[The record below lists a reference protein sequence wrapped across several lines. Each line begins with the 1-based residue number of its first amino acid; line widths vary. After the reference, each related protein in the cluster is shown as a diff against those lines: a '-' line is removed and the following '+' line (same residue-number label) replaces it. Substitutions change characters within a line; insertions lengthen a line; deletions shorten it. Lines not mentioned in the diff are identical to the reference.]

1 MSEEVRPREKLLES
15 DNPKA
20 VGTEELLAIVLGHG
34 TKGKNV
40 FDLSKEVKQYPINMK
55 VQSRS
60 RKDIINLGSHFED
73 LEDRAKVLRIVYE
86 EFEREYASVI

>member
-20 VGTEELLAIVLGHG
+20 VDTEDLLAVVLGHG

-40 FDLSKEVKQYPINMK
+40 FDLSKEVKHI
-55 VQSRS
+55 
-60 RKDIINLGSHFED
+60 L
-73 LEDRAKVLRIVYE
+73 
-86 EFEREYASVI
+86 